1 MCKSDNVFTIKML
14 INLFKHKRLKDGRCT
29 YKNTG
34 ASHLKIQQ
42 PLIDC
47 DTQHRLISVQDGFKV
62 SSALTLVLL
71 LFQR

>member
-47 DTQHRLISVQDGFKV
+47 DT
-62 SSALTLVLL
+62 
-71 LFQR
+71 